1 MGYAK
6 EFNHLEYQVPEFLL
20 KDSDWEDV
28 SWHNDVCP
36 RWENKEI
43 GLAVWVDCN
52 EPECREY
59 EDWKQYTVVRLIWLH
74 HDDEVGLAD
83 DTEFATENPK
93 KLERWVQLYSAVQP
107 LSDAI
112 GILNKLEEP
121 IEALMDELVAAL
133 AVIKEAQDSLID
145 QEIPDCSPAGEPC

>member
-36 RWENKEI
+36 RWENKKI

-59 EDWKQYTVVRLIWLH
+59 EDWKQYTVVEIEGQSDGTTVLK
-74 HDDEVGLAD
+74 DDSLFSTEVQAH
-83 DTEFATENPK
+83 
-93 KLERWVQLYSAVQP
+93 
-107 LSDAI
+107 
-112 GILNKLEEP
+112 LEEWITLYETKMH
-121 IEALMDELVAAL
+121 IESAFTCAGKTMSEEGHDIADQLALLLAETQEVMNEL
-133 AVIKEAQDSLID
+133 
-145 QEIPDCSPAGEPC
+145 

>member
-59 EDWKQYTVVRLIWLH
+59 EDWKQYTVVKIVAIDR
-74 HDDEVGLAD
+74 ECAVLAD
-83 DTEFATENPK
+83 DTEFATEDPAELK
-93 KLERWVQLYSAVQP
+93 RWIIMFQIRTHVEIAQALSNQLNEPA
-107 LSDAI
+107 
-112 GILNKLEEP
+112 EE
-121 IEALMDELVAAL
+121 VADGL
-133 AVIKEAQDSLID
+133 ADTHAWLDTYMK
-145 QEIPDCSPAGEPC
+145 PD